1 MPPRFSVFIAAS
13 LDGYIARAN
22 GAIDFL
28 EIVHPVDESHGY
40 AAFFASVDTIVVG
53 RNTYDTVLG
62 FDDWPYTGKRV
73 IVLTRRPVELRHGA
87 EAFTGPVTELVP
99 RLAGATRVYVDG
111 ADVIRQ
117 FLAADLI
124 DDVVLSII
132 PIVLGGGIRL
142 FPGGEG
148 EHRVDLESQQSWPSG
163 MVQVRYRVRR
173 GTTGRI
179 EAASD

>member
-13 LDGYIARAN
+13 LDGYIARSN

-28 EIVHPVDESHGY
+28 QIVHPLDESHGY
-40 AAFFASVDTIVVG
+40 NAFFASIDTIVVG
-53 RNTYDTVLG
+53 RGTYDTVLG
-62 FDDWPYTGKRV
+62 FDEWPYTGKRV
-73 IVLTRRPVELRHGA
+73 IVLTRRPVELLHGA
-87 EAFTGPVTELVP
+87 EAFAGAVTDLVP
-99 RLAGATRVYVDG
+99 RLADASRVYVDG

-117 FLAADLI
+117 FFAAELI

-132 PIVLGGGIRL
+132 PIVLGAGIRL

-148 EHRVDLESQQSWPSG
+148 EHRLDLESHHSWPSG

-173 GTTGRI
+173 RDSVQ
-179 EAASD
+179 EPR